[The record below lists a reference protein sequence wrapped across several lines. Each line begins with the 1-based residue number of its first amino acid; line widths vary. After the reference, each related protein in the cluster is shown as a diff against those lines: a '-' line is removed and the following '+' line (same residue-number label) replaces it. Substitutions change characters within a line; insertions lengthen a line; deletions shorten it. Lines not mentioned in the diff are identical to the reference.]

1 MPKRKVS
8 PLNDLKMQEIV
19 AFLHDMSIVGDVLLK
34 ICSCQRINYDILGN
48 TKQFL
53 HAPIFQRY
61 QLEESVKILKPGG
74 LYDSSYWTN
83 AKYQYEVGKHR
94 KLRKAINKQLNK
106 IANEEK

>member
-1 MPKRKVS
+1 
-8 PLNDLKMQEIV
+8 MQEKV

-53 HAPIFQRY
+53 HAHIFQRY
-61 QLEESVKILKPGG
+61 QLEESGKILKPGG

-94 KLRKAINKQLNK
+94 KLRKAITKQLNK